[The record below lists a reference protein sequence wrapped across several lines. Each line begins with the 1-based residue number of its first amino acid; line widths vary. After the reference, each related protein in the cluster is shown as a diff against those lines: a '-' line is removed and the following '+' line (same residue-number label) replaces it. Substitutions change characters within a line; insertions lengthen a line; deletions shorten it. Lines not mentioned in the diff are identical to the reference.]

1 MGSLGVVLQLCAE
14 MADLLRRLDEGAAD
28 VVIAGEAELEGNAGL
43 GGVADG
49 RRYAGIG
56 HRHDDVG
63 FDRRLSGQ
71 LAADPLT
78 DLVDRG
84 AFDDT
89 VRAREVDVFE
99 DAKARFRWREGA
111 EAMQASVVDDDG
123 VHGAD
128 VTK

>member
-1 MGSLGVVLQLCAE
+1 MGAVGVVLQLDAE

-28 VVIAGEAELEGNAGL
+28 VVIAGDADLEGNAGL

-78 DLVDRG
+78 DLRSEEHTSELQSLMRNSYAG
-84 AFDDT
+84 F
-89 VRAREVDVFE
+89 
-99 DAKARFRWREGA
+99 
-111 EAMQASVVDDDG
+111 
-123 VHGAD
+123 
-128 VTK
+128 